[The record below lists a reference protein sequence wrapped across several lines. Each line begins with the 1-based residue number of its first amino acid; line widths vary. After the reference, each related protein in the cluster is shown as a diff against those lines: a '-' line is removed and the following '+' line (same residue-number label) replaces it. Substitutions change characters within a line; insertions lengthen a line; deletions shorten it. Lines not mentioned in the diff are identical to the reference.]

1 MIKKNIHIEN
11 SYNEWLTSN
20 MRSLIRIKCFDRYQ
34 SFDVDKV
41 LNRTYR
47 GMYIEWYLHNTG
59 YWLTLPFKKNPRI
72 VVLNERFKHL
82 NLEEHLENENP

>member
-11 SYNEWLTSN
+11 SYNEWLKSN

-47 GMYIEWYLHNTG
+47 DMYIEWYLHNIG
-59 YWLTLPFKKNPRI
+59 YWLTLPFKKNPKI
-72 VVLNERFKHL
+72 AALNERFKHL
-82 NLEEHLENENP
+82 DLEEYPENENP

>member
-11 SYNEWLTSN
+11 SYNEWLKSN

-82 NLEEHLENENP
+82 DLEEHLENENP

>member
-1 MIKKNIHIEN
+1 M
-11 SYNEWLTSN
+11 YN
-20 MRSLIRIKCFDRYQ
+20 LIRVRCFDRYR

-47 GMYIEWYLHNTG
+47 DMYIEWYLHNIG

>member
-11 SYNEWLTSN
+11 SFNEWLTSN
-20 MRSLIRIKCFDRYQ
+20 MRSLIHIKCFDRYQ

-41 LNRTYR
+41 LNRSYR
-47 GMYIEWYLHNTG
+47 VMYIEWYLHNTG